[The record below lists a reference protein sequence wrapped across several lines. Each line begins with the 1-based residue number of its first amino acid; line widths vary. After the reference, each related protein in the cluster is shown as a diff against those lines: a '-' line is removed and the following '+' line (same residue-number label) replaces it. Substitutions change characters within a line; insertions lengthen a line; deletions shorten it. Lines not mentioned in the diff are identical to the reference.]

1 MKSGRFN
8 IQISLQLLVINDLNN
23 IVNRRIGLKVGLVSS
38 TVSVTHQ
45 LENVCKL
52 LHLSGPPV
60 FVYKMRVSE

>member
-23 IVNRRIGLKVGLVSS
+23 IVNRRIGLKVGLVTS
-38 TVSVTHQ
+38 TVSVTYQ

-52 LHLSGPPV
+52 VHLSGPLV